1 MIDSDSKDGYIDI
14 SKIKSGD
21 LISVRFLGG
30 VPMTEGQN
38 RELQMVV
45 NLVQGDRIVTFL
57 KAPSWSL
64 INPKRYLK
72 WSSNKLRKIKQGRA
86 WDSFAFT
93 QSGYSKVK
101 EIVGW
106 IPREILS
113 SDK

>member
-1 MIDSDSKDGYIDI
+1 MTNLESDIEI
-14 SKIKSGD
+14 SKIKAGD

-30 VPMTEGQN
+30 IPMTEGQG

-45 NLVQGDRIVTFL
+45 GLVQEDRIVTFL

-93 QSGYSKVK
+93 QSGYSKTK

-106 IPREILS
+106 IPRKILS
-113 SDK
+113 PDK